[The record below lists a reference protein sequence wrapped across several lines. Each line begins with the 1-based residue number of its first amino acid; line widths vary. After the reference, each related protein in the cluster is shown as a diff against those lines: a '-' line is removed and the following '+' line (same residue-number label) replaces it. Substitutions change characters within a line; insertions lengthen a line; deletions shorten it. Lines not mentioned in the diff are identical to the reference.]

1 MKIREKQLQNN
12 VEQVIDEYLNGMYD
26 YPEEY
31 PEMSIE
37 ECREYVTSQ
46 IYDMKSNGHGHT
58 FYGNGICDELRFL
71 GNEYIYKVIDEYAI
85 ANGIIA
91 EENL

>member
-1 MKIREKQLQNN
+1 MKARKMQLQNN
-12 VEQVIDEYLNGMYD
+12 VEQVIDEYLNGIYD

-31 PEMSIE
+31 LEMTLE

-58 FYGNGICDELRFL
+58 FYKDGICDELRFL
-71 GNEYIYKVIDEYAI
+71 GNEYIYKIIDEYAI
-85 ANGIIA
+85 ANGIIK
-91 EENL
+91 E

>member
-1 MKIREKQLQNN
+1 MKARKMQLQNN
-12 VEQVIDEYLNGMYD
+12 VEQVIDEYLNGIYD

-31 PEMSIE
+31 PEMTLE

-58 FYGNGICDELRFL
+58 FYRNGICDELRFL

-85 ANGIIA
+85 ANGIIKDA
-91 EENL
+91 E

>member
-1 MKIREKQLQNN
+1 MNARKMQLQNN
-12 VEQVIDEYLNGMYD
+12 VEQVIDEYLNGIYD

-31 PEMSIE
+31 PEMTLE

-46 IYDMKSNGHGHT
+46 IYDMKSNGHGHI
-58 FYGNGICDELRFL
+58 FYKDGICDELRFL

-85 ANGIIA
+85 ANGIIKDA
-91 EENL
+91 E

>member
-1 MKIREKQLQNN
+1 MNARKMQLQNN
-12 VEQVIDEYLNGMYD
+12 VEQVIDEYLNGIYD
-26 YPEEY
+26 FPEEY
-31 PEMSIE
+31 PEMTLE

-58 FYGNGICDELRFL
+58 FYRNGICDELRFL

-85 ANGIIA
+85 ANGIIKDA
-91 EENL
+91 E

>member
-1 MKIREKQLQNN
+1 MKARKIQLQNN
-12 VEQVIDEYLNGMYD
+12 VEQVIDEYLNGTYD
-26 YPEEY
+26 FPEEY
-31 PEMSIE
+31 PEMTLE

-58 FYGNGICDELRFL
+58 FYRDGICDELRFL

-85 ANGIIA
+85 ANGIIKDA
-91 EENL
+91 E